1 MTQTQLL
8 RVIRLLMMFSVLV
21 VLLLGRGYQLEM
33 DTRSGQMRR
42 IETLLGMRVWRGS
55 AEESLYS
62 AEIHP
67 DKLREP
73 NWIRVAERAAFAG
86 GVTDCFCI
94 YDLSHFLYSWEMQIA
109 RDMNRG
115 VEPQLAAWR
124 FAVKAAVKVLEQGDD
139 VCDVARQTRAFG
151 ERFQSG
157 HWQEVLKTE
166 ADFRRGWLAAAAGTR
181 R

>member
-67 DKLREP
+67 DKR
-73 NWIRVAERAAFAG
+73 ISAG
-86 GVTDCFCI
+86 GG
-94 YDLSHFLYSWEMQIA
+94 W
-109 RDMNRG
+109 RRR
-115 VEPQLAAWR
+115 LAHGDN
-124 FAVKAAVKVLEQGDD
+124 AVSLRV
-139 VCDVARQTRAFG
+139 
-151 ERFQSG
+151 
-157 HWQEVLKTE
+157 
-166 ADFRRGWLAAAAGTR
+166 
-181 R
+181 